1 MVKTYSFL
9 SGFVLR
15 LIISNLLITPL
26 MVLTGGAGMALS
38 PLILTITFFM
48 GILWVVLKLLQAHFP
63 EKTVP
68 IPYTETTR
76 KKQRIG
82 MIVSVIVCLILLL
95 LSILFFDKEGLPS
108 ATVVSWGSMNF
119 QLPTILSSLVLLPLV
134 IIILLVNVYVGW
146 FYRLARQRRLPP
158 QEEQPQE
165 KN

>member
-1 MVKTYSFL
+1 
-9 SGFVLR
+9 
-15 LIISNLLITPL
+15 
-26 MVLTGGAGMALS
+26 
-38 PLILTITFFM
+38 M
-48 GILWVVLKLLQAHFP
+48 G
-63 EKTVP
+63 
-68 IPYTETTR
+68 IPYTEATR

-95 LSILFFDKEGLPS
+95 LSILFFDKQGLPS